1 VKRITDSGE
10 VAELNKYLME
20 GLQMFVKA
28 NKQSLERMVYEA
40 LRNGADE
47 RNVKR
52 ILKSWRRSQNE
63 NVLQIE
69 KNPKPKK

>member
-52 ILKSWRRSQNE
+52 ILKSLAKEPKRKCSSNR
-63 NVLQIE
+63 
-69 KNPKPKK
+69 KNPKPRK